1 MGIWYII
8 TMKVIISDT
17 HFGVRQNSLTWL
29 KSQEDF
35 IYNQLIPFMKST
47 PEFITLVHLGD
58 VFDSRS
64 SVSTYVASRVIKM
77 FDTLKKI
84 ANEVIV
90 VSGNH
95 DFYSPNSDEVD
106 TNTLLLKQIGI
117 TVVSN
122 DVYVN
127 GKDLYVPWYM
137 WFEQDYLQSVID
149 KYYITSVF
157 THADLVS
164 EPVKISGP
172 RIFSGHI
179 HTPHFDGKLMT
190 LGSTYPL
197 TFADANQ
204 ERGFYV
210 LDEKGLNFHPNT
222 KSIRFWKFSD
232 IPTEKVSQFD
242 YINLYISKSNLQNEE
257 YMSRLKDWIKDKR
270 NCQVFPID
278 DTLSSNIDVS
288 DTNYNITDICKDLIP
303 DYLKD
308 KFLKITVE

>member
-17 HFGVRQNSLTWL
+17 HFGIRQNSLTWL

-35 IYNQLIPFMKST
+35 VYNQLIPFMMST
-47 PEFITLVHLGD
+47 SEFITLVHLGD

-149 KYYITSVF
+149 KYYITNVF
-157 THADLVS
+157 THADLVT

-179 HTPHFDGKLMT
+179 HTPNFNGKLMT

-210 LDEKGLNFHPNT
+210 LDEKGLNFYPNT

-278 DTLSSNIDVS
+278 DTQSSNIDVS